1 MDIAAYRSLQAGAPV
16 RAANAYIGRFWLGAR
31 FYFVSTGYCL
41 TPLCILHLPGQAK
54 ARQLVLLYRYYARR
68 GHFPPDATVWRWC
81 GLPAARPAAAAHPL
95 GAAAGETCAEK
106 DKIIMRN

>member
-1 MDIAAYRSLQAGAPV
+1 MDIAAYRSLQAG
-16 RAANAYIGRFWLGAR
+16 RAGARGQRLYRRFWLGAR
-31 FYFVSTGYCL
+31 FYFISTGYCL

-68 GHFPPDATVWRWC
+68 GFPAGRH
-81 GLPAARPAAAAHPL
+81 GLALVRPARRPPAAAAHPL
-95 GAAAGETCAEK
+95 GAAAGETRAEK